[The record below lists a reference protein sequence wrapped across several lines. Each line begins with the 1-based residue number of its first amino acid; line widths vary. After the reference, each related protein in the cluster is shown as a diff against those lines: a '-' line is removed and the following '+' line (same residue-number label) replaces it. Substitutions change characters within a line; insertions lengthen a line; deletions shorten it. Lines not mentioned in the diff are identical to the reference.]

1 MGALVFLDDM
11 FRGHARAPLLLFGL
25 VALYIVLQSA
35 WWAWLLLSKEREV
48 LALQEQVL
56 KEGVAPL
63 IPVRSAE
70 ATRWMLI
77 GEGGVFVALL
87 LVALWLTF
95 RTVRH
100 ELSLA
105 RQQRDFLMAASHEL
119 RTPIAG
125 LKLHLATL
133 ARPEP
138 GTEQREQLLSL
149 CRTET
154 DRLRSLTEKI
164 LLATRLDEAHV
175 PLTLQPLDLAEETRS
190 VCTIAQASYA
200 AQHTV
205 VYHAP
210 GRLTVRTD
218 RDAFR
223 SVLGN
228 LLENASKYAPTGTRI
243 QVDLLERDGHCELH
257 VTDEGPGVE
266 PPDRNRIFEKFTRG
280 GSEEVRETKG
290 TGLGLYIVSRL
301 MHALGGRIEHR
312 PRHPHGSIFVASFPL
327 H

>member
-1 MGALVFLDDM
+1 M
-11 FRGHARAPLLLFGL
+11 FRSQARAPLLLFGL

-35 WWAWLLLSKEREV
+35 WCKERDV
-48 LALQEQVL
+48 LTLQEQLL

-63 IPVRSAE
+63 IHLRSAE
-70 ATRWMLI
+70 STRWMLI

-105 RQQRDFLMAASHEL
+105 RQQRDFLLATSHEL

-138 GTEQREQLLSL
+138 GVEQREHLLAL

-175 PLTLQPLDLAEETRS
+175 PLSVQSMDVVEEARS
-190 VCTIAQASYA
+190 ICSGAQASYA
-200 AQHTV
+200 AAHHIV
-205 VYHAP
+205 LESP
-210 GRLTVRTD
+210 KRSMLKTD

-228 LLENASKYAPTGTRI
+228 LLENASKYAPAGTNI
-243 QVDLLERDGHCELH
+243 KVQLFAMDGHLELL
-257 VTDEGPGVE
+257 VSDEGSGVRSE
-266 PPDRNRIFEKFTRG
+266 DRSRIFEKFARG

-301 MHALGGRIEHR
+301 MHAMGGRIEHR
-312 PRHPHGSIFVASFPL
+312 PRQPRGSIFVATFPL